1 MSLQLYKNLKRDI
14 DTQKYLFISASYG
27 SNNTST
33 QLHYV
38 NSGFEVY
45 VVLHQNSQ
53 LAQLVEYNPEVK
65 VVIDSASTAK
75 TKGIEYKG
83 IIEKIDDKDQNY
95 DYAKKFTRRF
105 NRFKSY
111 FFSRKTFVYRIKPI
125 QIKRIEFEQQFDD
138 NVLEFKEND
147 RSVWQKMAFKGKTLV
162 RAWKEATR
170 LQYLST
176 PLASVLLGTIMA
188 WTINDSFNLGKLLLT
203 LLGITLIYLGSNLLN
218 EFFDHIAGK
227 DKTSL
232 FLNSFTGGNKV
243 IQKGVFSAEKVLLS
257 SIIFILSGSAI
268 GLSLAYMIESYW
280 LILIG
285 FVGILLAVGFS
296 SPVLKYSKIGLGEI
310 AIGFAFGTVITFGS
324 YFVQSDGVF
333 SYLPIIASVP
343 LSLFVMLVLFIN
355 EFQDYRADKNCG
367 KKTIVVSIGDKFKAM
382 KIFSILL
389 FIPYLWIIPFAIFGL
404 MPWWSFLIFLT
415 IPMAIIAVKQGSTK
429 YRKIFELSIVNKLTI
444 GIHFLTSVLLS
455 LAYVLDKII

>member
-243 IQKGVFSAEKVLLS
+243 IQKGVF
-257 SIIFILSGSAI
+257 
-268 GLSLAYMIESYW
+268 
-280 LILIG
+280 
-285 FVGILLAVGFS
+285 
-296 SPVLKYSKIGLGEI
+296 
-310 AIGFAFGTVITFGS
+310 
-324 YFVQSDGVF
+324 
-333 SYLPIIASVP
+333 
-343 LSLFVMLVLFIN
+343 
-355 EFQDYRADKNCG
+355 
-367 KKTIVVSIGDKFKAM
+367 
-382 KIFSILL
+382 
-389 FIPYLWIIPFAIFGL
+389 
-404 MPWWSFLIFLT
+404 
-415 IPMAIIAVKQGSTK
+415 
-429 YRKIFELSIVNKLTI
+429 
-444 GIHFLTSVLLS
+444 
-455 LAYVLDKII
+455 